1 MEHRGFNSLSL
12 HQFMNTK
19 KQGDIGL
26 GQAIGYFTSL
36 GFTVSV
42 PLTDS
47 QEYDLIVDNGFSLN
61 RVQVKRCTYKRK
73 GNYNVS
79 LTVKG
84 GNRTSTGK
92 IKKFDKDKVDV
103 VVVST
108 PESLYVIS
116 TLEMT
121 TKSQLTL
128 NENFEKYCVQRQ

>member
-1 MEHRGFNSLSL
+1 
-12 HQFMNTK
+12 MNTK

-73 GNYNVS
+73 GNYVLNS
-79 LTVKG
+79 RRVKWFHCL
-84 GNRTSTGK
+84 
-92 IKKFDKDKVDV
+92 I
-103 VVVST
+103 
-108 PESLYVIS
+108 
-116 TLEMT
+116 
-121 TKSQLTL
+121 
-128 NENFEKYCVQRQ
+128 